1 MGVEIMSAVTRPL
14 SNIFENC
21 LKQGVSLDYWKKV
34 NIISVHKKITSY

>member
-21 LKQGVSLDYWKKV
+21 LKQGVSLDIGKRL
-34 NIISVHKKITSY
+34 I